1 MKTISIANQK
11 GGVGKTTTA
20 LNMGVALAQ
29 KNKKVLLIDLDPQ
42 ANLSTYIGFNEDEE
56 QPTMTDLLFS
66 AIQKNNSDEDIQVY
80 ILFSEKNG
88 VHYIPAD
95 INLANADIM
104 LSSIISRETILKRI
118 LSNSTFNEFDYII
131 IDCNPQ
137 LGILLMNALTASD
150 GVLIPV
156 QAQDFALK
164 GLKAL
169 SDIINQIKDT
179 INPKLEICGVLA
191 TMVDTRTSASK
202 RVIDQL
208 INKYSDKVYRSVIH
222 RSTQA
227 TESVNNTTALTLK
240 NCKLGNEYKAVTEEF
255 LQRIEV

>member
-1 MKTISIANQK
+1 MKIISIANQK

-20 LNMGVALAQ
+20 LNMGVALAKTN
-29 KNKKVLLIDLDPQ
+29 KNVLLVDLDPQ
-42 ANLSTYIGFNEDEE
+42 SNLSTYIGFNEDEE

-66 AIQKNNSDEDIQVY
+66 QIQSNSKEEDIKDC
-80 ILFSEKNG
+80 ILYSEKNG
-88 VHYIPAD
+88 VSYIPSD
-95 INLANADIM
+95 INLANADMM
-104 LSSIISRETILKRI
+104 LSSVISRETLLKRI
-118 LSNSTFNEFDYII
+118 FKNAVFTQFDYII

-169 SDIINQIKDT
+169 SDIINQIKET

-202 RVIDQL
+202 RVVEQL
-208 INKYSDKVYRSVIH
+208 KDKYADKFYNNVIH

-227 TESVNNTTALTLK
+227 TESVNNHIALVSK
-240 NCKLGNEYKAVTEEF
+240 NCKLGDEYKAVTNEF
-255 LQRIEV
+255 IKRMGA